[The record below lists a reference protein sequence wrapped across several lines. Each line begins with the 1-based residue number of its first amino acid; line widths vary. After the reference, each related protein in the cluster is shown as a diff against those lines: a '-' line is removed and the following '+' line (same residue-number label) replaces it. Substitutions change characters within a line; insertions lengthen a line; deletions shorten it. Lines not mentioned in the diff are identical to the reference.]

1 MITEL
6 YIRDFAIIKE
16 LRLQLKPGFNVLTG
30 ETGAGKSI
38 ILDAMALVLG
48 DRADMTMIRAGREEA
63 YVEALFELSD
73 HIQSSLD
80 PLIQEEGLEAERSDS
95 LLLSRELRVSGRNIS
110 RINGRTVNLTL
121 LKEVGNRL
129 VDIHGQGEH
138 LSLLKPSS
146 HLPLLDAYAGLGA
159 DRELVSE
166 FVTSLRKIQRELH
179 ELRQNER
186 AMVQRAD
193 LLKFQIEE
201 IEAANLSVGEDD
213 KLLGERKRLS
223 NSEQLLSYTNIAIS
237 KISGVDDDSDSAGDM
252 LGQAER
258 SLAQLAALDE
268 SLQSL
273 LERLQGLTY
282 QLNDLSAELLDYQT
296 RLEYDPDRL
305 AYIEERIDL
314 ISSLKR
320 KYGDGIEDVLEL
332 QRTAAIQLEKIN
344 LSEKRSEELSLIET
358 KLLSEL
364 GLAAQKLSE
373 KRQSAA
379 SHLADAVERELED
392 LSMEHAQFSV
402 EFKRTP
408 DEHGVQIGGK
418 RLAFDESG
426 IDQVQFQISANLGEE
441 LRPLAKVASGGETSR
456 LMLALKSVLARV
468 DATPTLIFDEI
479 DQGIGGRVGD
489 VVGRKLWQ
497 LTTSSST
504 GHQAI
509 VVTHLPQMA
518 GYADGHYHVSKEQ
531 TRGRTVTEVDELDYQ
546 GRVREMAEM
555 LGTSDEHAIGGAESI
570 LRQVARLKA
579 ASQPAPPLSESIKS

>member
-1 MITEL
+1 MIKEL
-6 YIRDFAIIKE
+6 YIRDFAIIEE
-16 LRLQLKPGFNVLTG
+16 LRLQLKRGFNVLTG

-48 DRADMTMIRAGREEA
+48 DRADMTMIRAGCDKA
-63 YVEALFELSD
+63 FVEALFELSD
-73 HIQSSLD
+73 EAQSNLE
-80 PLIQEEGLEAERSDS
+80 PLIFGEGLDAEQGDS
-95 LLLSRELRVSGRNIS
+95 LLLSRELRFSGRNIS

-121 LKEVGNRL
+121 LKEIGNRL

-138 LSLLKPSS
+138 LSLLKPRS

-166 FVTSLRKIQRELH
+166 LVTSLRKIQRELH
-179 ELRQNER
+179 ELRRNER

-201 IEAANLSVGEDD
+201 IEAANLSAGEDD
-213 KLLGERKRLS
+213 ELIGERKRLS
-223 NSEQLLSYTNIAIS
+223 NTEQLLAYTNSAVS
-237 KISGVDDDSDSAGDM
+237 MISGVDDDSDSAGDM

-273 LERLQGLTY
+273 LERLQGLTF

-296 RLEYDPDRL
+296 RLEYNPDRL
-305 AYIEERIDL
+305 AYIEERIEL

-320 KYGDGIEDVLEL
+320 KYGDSIEDILEL
-332 QRTAAIQLEKIN
+332 QKTAATQLEKIN
-344 LSEKRSEELSLIET
+344 HSEKRSEELSLIESE
-358 KLLSEL
+358 LLSEL

-373 KRQSAA
+373 KRQLAA
-379 SHLADAVERELED
+379 SHLANAIERELED
-392 LSMEHAQFSV
+392 LSMEQARFNV
-402 EFKRTP
+402 EFKQTT
-408 DEHGVQIGGK
+408 DEHGVQIGEK
-418 RLAFDESG
+418 CLAFDESG
-426 IDQVQFQISANLGEE
+426 VDQVQFRISANLGEE

-497 LTTSSST
+497 LTTSSSA

-518 GYADGHYHVSKEQ
+518 GYADGHYRVSKEQ
-531 TRGRTVTEVDELDYQ
+531 TRGRMVTEVDELDYQ
-546 GRVREMAEM
+546 GRVREMAAM
-555 LGTSDEHAIGGAESI
+555 LGTSDEHATGGAESI

-579 ASQPAPPLSESIKS
+579 ASQPAPLLSESIKS